1 VAHRPGPALATNEG
15 AADLAPATF
24 SLVHA
29 HPAAHTGT
37 RRLGRTDPTVDL
49 PDLTLEMYDDEHDE
63 RHIELCDEH
72 GHNG

>member
-1 VAHRPGPALATNEG
+1 
-15 AADLAPATF
+15 
-24 SLVHA
+24 LVHA

-37 RRLGRTDPTVDL
+37 RRLGRTDPTVEL
-49 PDLTLEMYDDEHDE
+49 PDLSLQVYADAHDEHSE